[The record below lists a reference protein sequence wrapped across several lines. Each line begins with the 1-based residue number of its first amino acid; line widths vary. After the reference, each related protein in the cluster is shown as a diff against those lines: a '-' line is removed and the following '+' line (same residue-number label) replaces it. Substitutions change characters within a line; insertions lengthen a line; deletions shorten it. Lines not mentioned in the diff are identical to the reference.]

1 MIGTLICLSLC
12 CLIIVNVTLSIR
24 NKTYEEREG
33 RAAGPRE
40 TSGENESAGH
50 PESGNGMIRLRGS
63 ICQNV

>member
-12 CLIIVNVTLSIR
+12 CSIIVNVTLSIR

-50 PESGNGMIRLRGS
+50 PESGNGMIRLRRN